1 MDVANHELLQ
11 RLSRSRIYE
20 DYQAAFGA
28 ATGLPLSLRPMDS
41 SHPANSGAPRENPFC
56 ALMAQSSKSCA
67 ACLEIQE
74 KLTSGPEGTANTVTC
89 FAGLTDT
96 VVPLRVGSETIGF
109 LQTGQ
114 VLLQEPTNAQ
124 FAKTT
129 RKLIDWGY
137 KTDLRKMED
146 AWFHSR
152 VLEPDQYGA
161 MVRLVGIFADHLASV
176 ANQLVVQQQQA
187 EPPVITRAKQY
198 IQDHQ
203 EEEIGLADVAR
214 AVNTSSFYFCKLFK
228 KATGLNF
235 TDYVSRVRVEKAKN
249 LLLNPNARVSEV
261 AFDSGFQSLT
271 HFNRVFRRV
280 AGSSP
285 TVYRQQ
291 LTSHAE

>member
-1 MDVANHELLQ
+1 MDVANRELLQ
-11 RLSRSRIYE
+11 RLSRSKIYE

-28 ATGLPLSLRPMDS
+28 ATGLPLALRPIDS
-41 SHPANSGAPRENPFC
+41 VEPVNHGVPRENPFC
-56 ALMAQSSKSCA
+56 ALMAQSSKTCA
-67 ACLEIQE
+67 ACLEVQQSLVAG
-74 KLTSGPEGTANTVTC
+74 KGAGAQTQVC

-96 VVPLRVGSETIGF
+96 AVPLNIGDETVGY

-114 VLLQEPTNAQ
+114 VLLEAPTAAQ
-124 FAKTT
+124 FAKTART
-129 RKLIDWGY
+129 LIGWGY
-137 KTDLRKMED
+137 KTDLRRMED

-152 VLEPDQYGA
+152 VIDAEQYAA
-161 MVRLVGIFADHLASV
+161 MVRLESIFADHLAAV

-187 EPPVITRAKQY
+187 EPPIITRAKQF
-198 IQDHQ
+198 IHDHQ
-203 EEEIGLADVAR
+203 DEEIGLAEVAR

-235 TDYVSRVRVEKAKN
+235 TDYVARVRVEKAKN

-291 LTSHAE
+291 LSLHA

>member
-1 MDVANHELLQ
+1 MDVGHGDLLE

-28 ATGLPLSLRPMDS
+28 ATGLPLSLRPIEPTAPS
-41 SHPANSGAPRENPFC
+41 NHGVPRENPFC
-56 ALMAQSSKSCA
+56 ALMARSSKSCA
-67 ACLEIQE
+67 ACVEVQASLAQGDEH
-74 KLTSGPEGTANTVTC
+74 GPRTATC
-89 FAGLTDT
+89 FAGLTDSA
-96 VVPLRVGSETIGF
+96 VPLRIGEKIIGY

-114 VLLQEPTNAQ
+114 VLLQEPTAAQ
-124 FAKTT
+124 FAQTS
-129 RKLIDWGY
+129 RKLIEWGF
-137 KTDLRKMED
+137 KTDLRRMED

-152 VLEPDQYGA
+152 VLDPNQYEA
-161 MVRLVGIFADHLASV
+161 MVRLVTIFADHLATV
-176 ANQLVVQQQQA
+176 ANQLAVQQQQA

-203 EEEIGLADVAR
+203 EEEIGLADVAK

-235 TDYVSRVRVEKAKN
+235 TDYVARVRVEKAKN

-280 AGSSP
+280 AGASP
-285 TVYRQQ
+285 TAYRQS
-291 LTSHAE
+291 LGSHA